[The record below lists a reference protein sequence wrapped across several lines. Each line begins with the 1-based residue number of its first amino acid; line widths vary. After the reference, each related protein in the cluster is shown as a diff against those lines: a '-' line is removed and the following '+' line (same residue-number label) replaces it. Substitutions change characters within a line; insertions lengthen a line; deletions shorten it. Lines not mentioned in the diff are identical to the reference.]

1 MKTTRTINNKI
12 KPTKPSLLT
21 CQAKR
26 STHKV
31 RNSLNSELRGGKSGI
46 NLESEVHSD

>member
-1 MKTTRTINNKI
+1 MTTRSINNKI
-12 KPTKPSLLT
+12 KPIKSSLLT

-31 RNSLNSELRGGKSGI
+31 RNSLNSELREGKSGI
-46 NLESEVHSD
+46 NLESGVHRD